1 VAREATVQQFA
12 TPDSARFSTA
22 NVDACRDYINASTGT
37 HEFDITRA
45 STFRDFVH
53 HECPIGRISL
63 NRVNLDC
70 TDGFRITKSDAAP
83 YYSFQFLLD
92 GECRVDGPFGTV
104 LAKPGDVFILDP
116 DQVTR
121 EFWSRNC
128 LQFIL
133 RVDREYIEQ
142 TIMAEL
148 GRTLGSHLVF
158 DPHLPDPGIG
168 SWLDRIVEGFK
179 YGSGSPILG
188 DRRVVKGFEQTL
200 VTMLL
205 TGLHHSESEEYSRPV
220 TVAAPY
226 YVKRAENFIRAHLN
240 DELTVDSIA
249 SAAGVSARSM
259 FYGFKRWRGTT
270 PMAFVRNARL
280 DVARKELEAAR
291 HTGAT
296 VSQAAI
302 NAGFTNFSQFSKIYK
317 ARFGETPSAT
327 LIGK

>member
-1 VAREATVQQFA
+1 MQQSA
-12 TPDSARFSTA
+12 TPGSPRFSTT
-22 NVDACRDYINASTGT
+22 NVEACRDYINAATGT

-45 STFRDFVH
+45 STFRDFAH
-53 HECPIGRISL
+53 HECAIGRVSL
-63 NRVNLDC
+63 HRVNLDC
-70 TDGFRITKSDAAP
+70 TDGFRITKADVAP

-104 LAKPGDVFILDP
+104 LARPGDVFVLDP

-128 LQFIL
+128 LQFLL
-133 RVDREYIEQ
+133 RVDRDYVEQ

-148 GRTLGSHLVF
+148 GRTLSGHLMF
-158 DPHLPDPGIG
+158 DPRMPDPGIG
-168 SWLDRIVEGFK
+168 SWLDRIVDGFK
-179 YGSGSPILG
+179 QGSGSAILS

-205 TGLHHSESEEYSRPV
+205 AGLRHSESEEYARPV

-240 DELTVDSIA
+240 DDLTVDSIA
-249 SAAGVSARSM
+249 AAAGVSARSM
-259 FYGFKRWRGTT
+259 FYGFKRWRDTT

-280 DVARKELEAAR
+280 DVARRELEAAR

-296 VSQAAI
+296 VSHAAI

>member
-1 VAREATVQQFA
+1 MQQA
-12 TPDSARFSTA
+12 AIPGPPRFSTTDA
-22 NVDACRDYINASTGT
+22 EACREYISAATGT
-37 HEFDITRA
+37 HKFDIARA
-45 STFRDFVH
+45 STFRDFAH
-53 HECPIGRISL
+53 HECAIGRVSL
-63 NRVNLDC
+63 HRVNLDC
-70 TDGFRITKSDAAP
+70 TDGFRITKSDVAP

-104 LAKPGDVFILDP
+104 LAKPGDVFVLDP

-128 LQFIL
+128 LQFLL
-133 RVDREYIEQ
+133 RVDRDFIEQ
-142 TIMAEL
+142 ALMAEL
-148 GRTLGSHLVF
+148 GRTLSGHLMF
-158 DPHLPDPGIG
+158 DPRMPDPGIG
-168 SWLDRIVEGFK
+168 SWLNRIVDGFK
-179 YGSGSPILG
+179 QGSGSTILS

-205 TGLHHSESEEYSRPV
+205 AGLRHSESEEYARPAA
-220 TVAAPY
+220 VAAPY

-240 DELTVDSIA
+240 DELTVDNIA
-249 SAAGVSARSM
+249 AAAGVSARSM
-259 FYGFKRWRGTT
+259 FYGFKRWRNTT